1 MTEQPRLIRTGRTMA
16 LATLTSRVTGF
27 LRTLALVAA
36 LGLGSRLLDAY
47 TVANMTP
54 NTIYELVLGGAL
66 AGVMVPLLIRA
77 AAEPAVDSD
86 LHAQRLLSTIVY
98 VLGATVV
105 LTVAAAPWIV
115 DLYAPVFSPE
125 QRDLAILLTRYFL
138 PQILLYGLG
147 TGMAAILNARGDLS
161 TPMWAPVANNIV
173 VIATALGYI
182 LVGGGDELSAL
193 TPGQSLLLS
202 LGTTAGVAVQTLVL
216 AAALRR
222 SGFPLRLRLDPRGIG
237 LRRTARMAGW
247 TLLYVIAAQ
256 AALTVGTRLASSG
269 AGPGPVAVYQNAY
282 TLFQLPYA
290 VVAVSVITGVLPRM
304 SAAAG
309 GRDLARITA
318 DLSHGLRLT
327 AVVLMPVAAALIVLG
342 PQITTLLFAHGNA
355 SAGAARLTGSVLAA
369 FGFALVPFAGYQI
382 MLRVF
387 FALHDT
393 RTPALIHVGVAVV
406 TIASSVALSRTLPAQ
421 DLLVGLAACYAAAYA
436 IGFAAAG
443 AVLRHRLG
451 RIDGHRLLRSHARML
466 AASLAAGGTGALV
479 AHALRHGGMAGGGWT
494 GSLVTVLT
502 VSVVGAG
509 LYALV
514 AHLLRVPELRTL
526 VSALRPGAA
535 AG

>member
-27 LRTLALVAA
+27 LRTLALAAA
-36 LGLGSRLLDAY
+36 LGLGTRLLDAY

-66 AGVMVPLLIRA
+66 AGVMVPMLIRA
-77 AAEPAVDSD
+77 AAEPGVDSD

-115 DLYAPVFSPE
+115 DLYAPGFSPE
-125 QRDLAILLTRYFL
+125 QRDLTILLTRYFL

-147 TGMAAILNARGDLS
+147 AGMAAILNARGELS

-182 LVGGGDELSAL
+182 LLGGGGELSAL

-202 LGTTAGVAVQTLVL
+202 LGTTAGVAVQMLVL

-237 LRRTARMAGW
+237 LRRTARMASW

-256 AALTVGTRLASSG
+256 AVFTVGTRLASG

-290 VVAVSVITGVLPRM
+290 VIAVSVITGVLPRM

-309 GRDLARITA
+309 GRDLAGIIA

-387 FALHDT
+387 FALQDT
-393 RTPALIHVGVAVV
+393 RTPALIHVAVAVV
-406 TIASSVALSRTLPAQ
+406 AITSSIALSRTLPAQ
-421 DLLVGLAACYAAAYA
+421 DLLVGLAACYAAAHA
-436 IGFAAAG
+436 VGFAAAG

-466 AASLAAGGTGALV
+466 AASLAPA
-479 AHALRHGGMAGGGWT
+479 
-494 GSLVTVLT
+494 
-502 VSVVGAG
+502 
-509 LYALV
+509 
-514 AHLLRVPELRTL
+514 P
-526 VSALRPGAA
+526 PAA
-535 AG
+535 

>member
-16 LATLTSRVTGF
+16 MATLTSRVTGF
-27 LRTLALVAA
+27 LRTLALAAA

-66 AGVMVPLLIRA
+66 AGVMVPMLIRA
-77 AAEPAVDSD
+77 AAEPGVDSD
-86 LHAQRLLSTIVY
+86 LHAQRLLSAIVY

-115 DLYAPVFSPE
+115 DLYAPGFSPE

-147 TGMAAILNARGDLS
+147 AGMAAILNARGELS
-161 TPMWAPVANNIV
+161 TPMWAPAANNIV

-182 LVGGGDELSAL
+182 LLGGGEELSAL

-202 LGTTAGVAVQTLVL
+202 LGTTAGVAVQMLVL

-256 AALTVGTRLASSG
+256 AVFTVGTRLASG

-290 VVAVSVITGVLPRM
+290 VIAVSVITGVLPRM

-309 GRDLARITA
+309 GRDLAGIIA

-387 FALHDT
+387 FALQDT

-406 TIASSVALSRTLPAQ
+406 AITSSIALSRTLPAQ
-421 DLLVGLAACYAAAYA
+421 DLLVGLAACYAAAHA
-436 IGFAAAG
+436 VGFAAAG

-451 RIDGHRLLRSHARML
+451 RIDGHRLLRSHARIL
-466 AASLAAGGTGALV
+466 AASLAAGGAGALV
-479 AHALRHGGMAGGGWT
+479 AHALRHGGMAGAGWT
-494 GSLVTVLT
+494 GSLVTVLA
-502 VSVVGAG
+502 VSAVGAG

-514 AHLLRVPELRTL
+514 AHLLRIPELRTL

>member
-1 MTEQPRLIRTGRTMA
+1 MRRR
-16 LATLTSRVTGF
+16 ATLPTLTCRAK
-27 LRTLALVAA
+27 RTD
-36 LGLGSRLLDAY
+36 R
-47 TVANMTP
+47 N
-54 NTIYELVLGGAL
+54 LGGAL
-66 AGVMVPLLIRA
+66 AGVMVPMLIRT
-77 AAEPAVDSD
+77 AAEPGVDSD

-115 DLYAPVFSPE
+115 DLYAPGFSPE
-125 QRDLAILLTRYFL
+125 QRDLAIILTRYFL

-147 TGMAAILNARGDLS
+147 AGMAAILNARGDLS

-182 LVGGGDELSAL
+182 LLGGGGELSAL

-202 LGTTAGVAVQTLVL
+202 LGTTAGVAVQMLVL

-256 AALTVGTRLASSG
+256 AVFTVGTRLASG

-290 VVAVSVITGVLPRM
+290 VIAVSVITGVLPRM

-309 GRDLARITA
+309 GRDLAGITA

-387 FALHDT
+387 FALQDT

-406 TIASSVALSRTLPAQ
+406 AIASSIALSQTLPAQ
-421 DLLVGLAACYAAAYA
+421 DLLVGLAACYAAAHA
-436 IGFAAAG
+436 VGFAAAG

-479 AHALRHGGMAGGGWT
+479 AHALRHGGLAGAGWT
-494 GSLVTVLT
+494 GSLVTVLA
-502 VSVVGAG
+502 VSAVGAG

-514 AHLLRVPELRTL
+514 AHLLRLPELRTL

-535 AG
+535 AD

>member
-1 MTEQPRLIRTGRTMA
+1 MTEQPRLIRTGRTIA

-27 LRTLALVAA
+27 LRTLALAAA
-36 LGLGSRLLDAY
+36 LGLGTRLLDAY

-66 AGVMVPLLIRA
+66 AGVMVPMLIRA
-77 AAEPAVDSD
+77 AAEPGVDNV

-98 VLGATVV
+98 VLGGTVV

-115 DLYAPVFSPE
+115 DLHAPGFSPE

-147 TGMAAILNARGDLS
+147 AGMAAILNARGDLS

-182 LVGGGDELSAL
+182 LLGGGGELSAL

-202 LGTTAGVAVQTLVL
+202 LGTTAGVAVQMLVL

-256 AALTVGTRLASSG
+256 AVFTVGTRLASG

-290 VVAVSVITGVLPRM
+290 VIAVSVITGVLPRM
-304 SAAAG
+304 SAAAS
-309 GRDLARITA
+309 GRDLAGITA
-318 DLSHGLRLT
+318 DLSRGLRLT

-387 FALHDT
+387 FALQDT

-406 TIASSVALSRTLPAQ
+406 AIASSITLSRTLPAR
-421 DLLVGLAACYAAAYA
+421 DLLVGLAACYAAAHA
-436 IGFAAAG
+436 VGFVAAG

-466 AASLAAGGTGALV
+466 AASLAAGGAGALV
-479 AHALRHGGMAGGGWT
+479 AHALRHGGMAGAGWT
-494 GSLVTVLT
+494 GSLVTVLA
-502 VSVVGAG
+502 VSAVGAG
-509 LYALV
+509 LYALI

-526 VSALRPGAA
+526 VSALRPGPA

>member
-1 MTEQPRLIRTGRTMA
+1 MTEQPRLIRTGRRMA

-27 LRTLALVAA
+27 LRTLALVVA
-36 LGLGSRLLDAY
+36 LGLGTRLLDAY
-47 TVANMTP
+47 TVANTTP
-54 NTIYELVLGGAL
+54 NTIYELVLGGTL
-66 AGVMVPLLIRA
+66 AGVMIPLLIRA
-77 AAEPAVDSD
+77 AAEPGVDSD
-86 LHAQRLLSTIVY
+86 LHAQRLLSAIVY

-115 DLYAPVFSPE
+115 DLYAPGFSPE

-147 TGMAAILNARGDLS
+147 TGMAAVLNARGDLA
-161 TPMWAPVANNIV
+161 TPMWAPVANNVV
-173 VIATALGYI
+173 VIATALGYV
-182 LVGGGDELSAL
+182 LLGGGGELAAL

-222 SGFPLRLRLDPRGIG
+222 NGFPLRLRLDPRGAG

-256 AALTVGTRLASSG
+256 AVFTVGTRLASG

-290 VVAVSVITGVLPRM
+290 VIAVSVITGVLPRM

-327 AVVLMPVAAALIVLG
+327 AVVLMPVAAALVVLG

-355 SAGAARLTGSVLAA
+355 SADAARLTGSVLAA

-387 FALHDT
+387 YALQDT

-406 TIASSVALSRTLPAQ
+406 AIASSVALSSALPAR
-421 DLLVGLAACYAAAYA
+421 DLLVGLAACYAAAHA
-436 IGFAAAG
+436 VGFAAAA

-451 RIDGHRLLRSHARML
+451 RIDGHRLLRSHSRML
-466 AASLAAGGTGALV
+466 AASLAAGGAGALV
-479 AHALRHGGMAGGGWT
+479 AYALRHGGVAGAGWS
-494 GSLVTVLT
+494 GSLVTVLA
-502 VSVVGAG
+502 VSAVGAG

-526 VSALRPGAA
+526 VRALRPGTA